1 MIERILFLFL
11 FIMILL
17 LICFAAL
24 MCIIEEASDD
34 DNGRD
39 KKVYKKNEGVKKD
52 L

>member
-1 MIERILFLFL
+1 MIERTLFLFL

-34 DNGRD
+34 GRD

>member
-1 MIERILFLFL
+1 MIERTLFLFL

-24 MCIIEEASDD
+24 MCIIEEAG
-34 DNGRD
+34 NEPTKRN
-39 KKVYKKNEGVKKD
+39 KKIYKENEGVKKD